1 MTDSNL
7 STRYDPKQVEEKWYA
22 VWESAGLFRPEY
34 CQKINPNAEP
44 FCITIPPPNVTGSL
58 HMGHALCYSIQ
69 DVIGRWMRMKGKEV
83 LILPGT
89 DHAGIATQKVVEA
102 QLKAEGLSRHDLGRE
117 AFLERVWKWKEESG
131 GMILKQFK
139 RLGFAFDWS
148 RERFTMDDAYYRAVL
163 HVFISWFER
172 GLIYRGKRI
181 VNWDPGLLTSVSD
194 IEVYDEI
201 RKGKLYYVRY
211 PFADGEGYIVVA
223 TTRPETMLADVAVAV
238 HPEDERYRKFIGR
251 KLILPLVKRIIPLIA
266 DEYPDPKFGTGA
278 VKITPAHDP
287 NDFEVGQRMGLDFSN
302 PNEVPVC
309 IDEHAKIIAPGTPYH
324 GLDRYEAREKI
335 VEDLI
340 AEGLLEKVED
350 YDVPLKISDRS
361 GQVIEPLLSEQWF
374 CRMKELAQPA
384 IEALRDEQIRFI
396 PERFADVTLRWLEN
410 IKDWCVSR
418 QLWWGHRIPIY
429 YTEDG
434 HQPIAAF
441 SEEEAEKK
449 AGCKV
454 TQDPD
459 VLDTW
464 FSSAIWPFATLGW
477 PEDTK
482 DLRRYYPTNVLV
494 TARDIL
500 YLWVARMI
508 IDGLDF
514 MKKIP
519 FYDVYV
525 HATVL
530 TETGKRMSKS
540 LGTGIDPIE
549 FIDRY
554 GADAMRFSL
563 LVQAGHNQEIRFGE
577 KRIEEARNFC
587 NKIWNASRFVIM
599 NLPSSKDSE
608 EYREFQQRL
617 EALYNNPEEIK
628 LFLELED
635 VWILSRL
642 RSCALTVDDS
652 LKNYD
657 MADACKALY
666 SFFWSEFCDWYI
678 EIVKSRLQNPDTRVL
693 AQSVLVY
700 ALSEFCKLM
709 HPFMPHITEEIYRI
723 LPGIAEPEF
732 LDYTLFP
739 SLPSVFT
746 DTEAEALMERQIEI
760 VRAARNLRHEI
771 GIPPGKILPE
781 IYIEGDG
788 VNENLLRS
796 QANFETIRI
805 GKPKG
810 NFVSVNTN
818 GVDLH
823 LPVEGLVDFDREI
836 VRLEK
841 ESQKIQAELER
852 LMSRLNDRRFLER
865 ANPEI
870 VERDRETADTL
881 SQQLQKILE
890 RKKQFEEMKEK

>member
-1 MTDSNL
+1 
-7 STRYDPKQVEEKWYA
+7 
-22 VWESAGLFRPEY
+22 
-34 CQKINPNAEP
+34 
-44 FCITIPPPNVTGSL
+44 
-58 HMGHALCYSIQ
+58 MGHALCYSIQ

-83 LILPGT
+83 LVLPGT

-102 QLKAEGLSRHDLGRE
+102 QLKAEGLTCHDLGRE

-163 HVFISWFER
+163 QVFITWFER

-194 IEVYDEI
+194 IEVYDET

-211 PFADGEGYIVVA
+211 PFADGEGYVVVA

-238 HPEDERYRKFIGR
+238 HPEDERYRGHIGR

-266 DEYPDPKFGTGA
+266 DEYPDPKFGSGA

-302 PNEVPVC
+302 PDEVPVC
-309 IDEHAKIIAPGTPYH
+309 IDERAKIIAPGTPYH
-324 GLDRYEAREKI
+324 GLDRYEARKRI
-335 VEDLI
+335 VEDLM
-340 AEGLLEKVED
+340 AEGLLEKTED

-384 IEALRDEQIRFI
+384 IETIRDERIRFI
-396 PERFADVTLRWLEN
+396 PERFADVTLKWLEN

-429 YTEDG
+429 YTEDE
-434 HQPIAAF
+434 HRPIAAF
-441 SEEEAEKK
+441 SAEEAEKK

-477 PEDTK
+477 PENTE

-514 MKKIP
+514 MKEIP
-519 FYDVYV
+519 FHDVYV

-599 NLPSSKDSE
+599 NLPSRDSK
-608 EYREFQQRL
+608 EYRDFQQRL
-617 EALYNNPEEIK
+617 EALSNNPEEIK
-628 LFLELED
+628 IFLELED
-635 VWILSRL
+635 IWILSRL
-642 RSCALTVDDS
+642 RTCAFEVDNA
-652 LKNYD
+652 LQNYN
-657 MADACKALY
+657 MADACKTLY

-678 EIVKSRLQNPDTRVL
+678 EIVKSRLQNQDSRAL
-693 AQSVLVY
+693 AQAMLFY
-700 ALSEFCKLM
+700 GLAEFCKLM

-732 LDYTLFP
+732 LDYTPFP

-746 DTEAEALMERQIEI
+746 DIDAEEQMKRQIEI
-760 VRAARNLRHEI
+760 IRAARNLRHEI
-771 GIPPGKILPE
+771 GIPPGRTLPE
-781 IYIEGDG
+781 IYIEGAG
-788 VNENLLRS
+788 VNEHLLRT
-796 QANFETIRI
+796 QANFEMIRI

-810 NFVSVNTN
+810 NFISVNTN

-823 LPVEGLVDFDREI
+823 LPVEGLVDFEREI
-836 VRLEK
+836 ARLEK
-841 ESQKIQAELER
+841 ETQKIQTELER
-852 LMSRLNDRRFLER
+852 LMRRLNDRHFLER
-865 ANPEI
+865 ANPDI
-870 VERDRETADTL
+870 VERDRATADTL
-881 SQQLQKILE
+881 SQQLQKMLE
-890 RKKQFEEMKEK
+890 RKKQFEGMKQTR